1 MSCTAPA
8 YSHDKNV
15 TGFFNYMKAI
25 LSAKSMSA
33 AFWLE
38 GGSLSLK
45 RETAFPPVMKLGNFA
60 LICNIQ
66 TEQ

>member
-15 TGFFNYMKAI
+15 TVFFNYMKAI

-45 RETAFPPVMKLGNFA
+45 RETAFPPVMK
-60 LICNIQ
+60 
-66 TEQ
+66 